1 MTLIDQMKK
10 RIGDLSTTARDE
22 LAAHREKA
30 ESDVASDSHVAG
42 SRAGDDG
49 VDGEYV
55 GRTGPD
61 IDSDVEQ
68 SGAEA
73 RSEQKRLGRGVP

>member
-1 MTLIDQMKK
+1 MTFIDEVKK
-10 RIGDLSTTARDE
+10 KVGDLAVTVKDE
-22 LAAHREKA
+22 AAAHDEKD
-30 ESDVASDSHVAG
+30 ESDVAADSHVAG

-49 VDGEYV
+49 ADSDYV
-55 GRTGPD
+55 GRTSPD

-73 RSEQKRLGRGVP
+73 RSEETRRSG

>member
-1 MTLIDQMKK
+1 MKVIDYVKNK
-10 RIGDLSTTARDE
+10 VSDRSTRARDWI
-22 LAAHREKA
+22 AAHDEKA
-30 ESDVASDSHVAG
+30 ESDIAADPHVAG
-42 SRAGDDG
+42 SRAGDDDT
-49 VDGEYV
+49 DGEYV

-73 RSEQKRLGRGVP
+73 RSEEKRLRGVP